1 MTYQPGPAPGAAFPQ
16 RLQPHPPGA
25 PQEGRTPTRR
35 PPTPLNLWRS
45 GGGPS
50 AGLGRGMYLY
60 EEEFLSQV
68 DRGTAAACWAWCA
81 GCGWRTLPTGGA
93 PPRGDPSPRPK
104 RTGSSCFPPPG
115 ATSAPSTPSTATR
128 GPHPPAPLKP
138 ENTCPPRYE
147 FSDGLVTH
155 RLWVVND
162 PVAIQAL
169 REDFAGP
176 QAVHRRRPPPL

>member
-1 MTYQPGPAPGAAFPQ
+1 M
-16 RLQPHPPGA
+16 
-25 PQEGRTPTRR
+25 
-35 PPTPLNLWRS
+35 
-45 GGGPS
+45 
-50 AGLGRGMYLY
+50 
-60 EEEFLSQV
+60 
-68 DRGTAAACWAWCA
+68 
-81 GCGWRTLPTGGA
+81 PTGVVLPHEETLSKA
-93 PPRGDPSPRPK
+93 KEDRFQLLSATRCNFSSIYSP
-104 RTGSSCFPPPG
+104 
-115 ATSAPSTPSTATR
+115 TATR

-138 ENTCPPRYE
+138 EKTCPPRYE